1 MGSNLDIFNNLSEK
15 DRLFYTKVVTGSIV
29 GISSGLIT
37 NQVPAFTL
45 FLIAIGGIIVIGQ
58 LARPVLGITEM
69 DSSRI
74 YFTGTFTYFLFFILT
89 WVVVVMLFSTEHLVP
104 QNSLM

>member
-1 MGSNLDIFNNLSEK
+1 MEAFNNLSEK

-29 GISSGLIT
+29 GISSGLINGFT
-37 NQVPAFTL
+37 DQVPNFTL

-89 WVVVVMLFSTEHLVP
+89 WVIVVMLFFSENLVP
-104 QNSLM
+104 PNSLM